1 MACNCGKRKI
11 AVKPKKVVKT
21 QPSTSTNQNNI
32 KRIIRRAAR

>member
-11 AVKPKKVVKT
+11 SVQPKKIVKT

-32 KRIIRRAAR
+32 KRIIKRVSR